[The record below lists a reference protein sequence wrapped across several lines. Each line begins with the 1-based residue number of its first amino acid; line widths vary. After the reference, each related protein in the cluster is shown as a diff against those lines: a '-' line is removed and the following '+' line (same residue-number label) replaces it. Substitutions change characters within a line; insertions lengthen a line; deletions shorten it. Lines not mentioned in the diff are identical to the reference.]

1 MPPIVAAVGV
11 TGRLGAEVL
20 DALCIEAYNGSYMRP
35 IRAFTRAPQK
45 MYPRP
50 EVEYYSSDFADV
62 ELLCASLIGVDVV
75 IDLTA
80 NCISSIPLIDAAADM
95 GVSLYV
101 LSDYSII
108 VPPEY
113 LVIDSTRQRDT
124 QNARSKRQMKSV
136 VIKNGVFTDN
146 LRKLGQFDLNIEGGH
161 LQFTTTCIADTAKFV
176 AKIASKPP
184 QTLPELIKIHGDSVS
199 LNKISNPFGRIV
211 TWTDIKNRADES
223 ARKLRQYENL
233 SKTERLQAITNIFT
247 AILVNPYNRSLVDY
261 STSNSNNLAN
271 INWSKWNPI

>member
-1 MPPIVAAVGV
+1 MPPIVAVVGV

-35 IRAFTRAPQK
+35 IRAFTRDPQR

-50 EVEYYSSDFADV
+50 EVEFYNSDFADI

-95 GVSLYV
+95 GVSLFF

-108 VPPEY
+108 VPAEY
-113 LVIDSTRQRDT
+113 SVINATRHRDI
-124 QNARSKRQMKSV
+124 QHARSKQLMKSV
-136 VIKNGVFTDN
+136 AIKSGVFADN
-146 LRKLGQFDLNIEGGH
+146 LLKLEQFNLNIEGSH
-161 LQFTTTCIADTAKFV
+161 LQFTTTWIADIAKFV
-176 AKIASKPP
+176 AQVASTSP
-184 QTLPELIKIHGDSVS
+184 QSLPEVIKIHGDSVS
-199 LNKISNPFGRIV
+199 LNQISRPSRPIV
-211 TWTDIKNRADES
+211 TWTETKYRADES
-223 ARKLRQYENL
+223 ARRLKQCTNL
-233 SKTERLQAITNIFT
+233 SRAEKLQAITKIFT

-261 STSNSNNLAN
+261 SKSNSNSLAD
-271 INWSKWNPI
+271 ITWSKWHKI